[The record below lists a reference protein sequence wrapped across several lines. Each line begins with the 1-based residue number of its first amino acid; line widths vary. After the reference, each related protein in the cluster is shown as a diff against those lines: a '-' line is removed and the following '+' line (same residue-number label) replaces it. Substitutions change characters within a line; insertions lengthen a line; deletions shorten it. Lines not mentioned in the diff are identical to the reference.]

1 MRFGAH
7 TNGTSCEFMMQD
19 IMKEWL
25 IEKELRFI
33 DEFYVSEVSRRPD
46 FLIVRGHTLINIE
59 AKCNN
64 LDEMMRQ
71 IKDNAAFCNYSFA
84 YIPDYCMTSR
94 DFKRQFVNSG
104 VGLIVFNYR
113 HKILTEVLEAHQNQ
127 NVNRE
132 IQTNIVHRINKELI
146 RKKQSFQIDTQQTIN
161 HTTQ

>member
-1 MRFGAH
+1 MRFGKH
-7 TNGTSCEFMMQD
+7 DNGTSCEFWMQD
-19 IMKEWL
+19 VLKKWL
-25 IEKELRFI
+25 TEKGLIFI
-33 DEFYVSEVSRRPD
+33 DEFYVSEVGRRPD

-94 DFKRQFVNSG
+94 DFKRQLLESG
-104 VGLIVFNYR
+104 IGLIVFNYSNDA
-113 HKILTEVLEAHQNQ
+113 ITEVLEAHQNK

-132 IQTNIVHRINKELI
+132 IQTSIAHRVNKALIEKKRMIEL
-146 RKKQSFQIDTQQTIN
+146 QNQQDLKLEL
-161 HTTQ
+161 

>member
-1 MRFGAH
+1 MRFGKH
-7 TNGTSCEFMMQD
+7 DNGTSCEFLMQEV
-19 IMKEWL
+19 MKKWL
-25 IEKELRFI
+25 TEKELTFI

-71 IKDNAAFCNYSFA
+71 IRDNAAFCNYSFA

-104 VGLIVFNYR
+104 VGLIVFNYNQN
-113 HKILTEVLEAHQNQ
+113 IVTEVLEAHQNQ

-132 IQTNIVHRINKELI
+132 TQANIAHRINITLI
-146 RKKQSFQIDTQQTIN
+146 EKKIRAEIKLQLDLKLAI
-161 HTTQ
+161 

>member
-1 MRFGAH
+1 MRFGKH
-7 TNGTSCEFMMQD
+7 TNGTSCEYLMQD
-19 IMKEWL
+19 VMKKWL
-25 IEKELRFI
+25 TEKQLTFI

-113 HKILTEVLEAHQNQ
+113 HEIITEVIEAHQNQ

-132 IQTNIVHRINKELI
+132 IQTNIAHRIDKTLI
-146 RKKQSFQIDTQQTIN
+146 ENRKRAEIQLQRDLKLAI
-161 HTTQ
+161 

>member
-1 MRFGAH
+1 MRFGKH
-7 TNGTSCEFMMQD
+7 DNGTSCEYLMQD
-19 IMKEWL
+19 KMKEWL
-25 IEKELRFI
+25 TKKELTFV
-33 DEFYVSEVSRRPD
+33 DEFYVSEVARRPD

-94 DFKRQFVNSG
+94 DFKRRLLESG
-104 VGLIVFNYR
+104 IGLIVFNYSNDA
-113 HKILTEVLEAHQNQ
+113 ITEVLEAHQNK

-132 IQTNIVHRINKELI
+132 IQTNIAHRINKTLI
-146 RKKQSFQIDTQQTIN
+146 MNKKREESENQQDF
-161 HTTQ
+161 HFAW

>member
-1 MRFGAH
+1 MRFGKH
-7 TNGTSCEFMMQD
+7 DNGTSCEYLMQD
-19 IMKEWL
+19 VMKKWL
-25 IEKELRFI
+25 TEKELTFI

-64 LDEMMRQ
+64 LDEMMHQ

-94 DFKRQFVNSG
+94 DFKRRFVDSG

-113 HKILTEVLEAHQNQ
+113 HEIITEVLEAHQNQ

-132 IQTNIVHRINKELI
+132 IQTSIAHRINKALI
-146 RKKQSFQIDTQQTIN
+146 EKKKMDEVRMRQDLKLAI
-161 HTTQ
+161 

>member
-1 MRFGAH
+1 MRFGKH
-7 TNGTSCEFMMQD
+7 TNGTSCEFRMQD

-25 IEKELRFI
+25 IEKGLTFI

-46 FLIVRGHTLINIE
+46 FLIVKGHTLINIE

-94 DFKRQFVNSG
+94 DFKRQFVASG
-104 VGLIVFNYR
+104 IGLIVFNYS
-113 HKILTEVLEAHQNQ
+113 KNIITEVLEAHQNK

-132 IQTNIVHRINKELI
+132 IQKNIAHRINKALI
-146 RKKQSFQIDTQQTIN
+146 LQK
-161 HTTQ
+161 

>member
-1 MRFGAH
+1 
-7 TNGTSCEFMMQD
+7 MQD
-19 IMKEWL
+19 VLKKWL
-25 IEKELRFI
+25 TEKGLIFI

-46 FLIVRGHTLINIE
+46 FLIVKGHTLINIE

-94 DFKRQFVNSG
+94 DFKRQLLDSG
-104 VGLIVFNYR
+104 IGLIVFNYSNDA
-113 HKILTEVLEAHQNQ
+113 ITEVLEAHQNK

-132 IQTNIVHRINKELI
+132 LQTKIAVRIHKALIEKKKTVESINQDLKLEL
-146 RKKQSFQIDTQQTIN
+146 
-161 HTTQ
+161 